1 MHLSLY
7 EQWMLFQY
15 SLFVG
20 LFMGVVYDVVRTV
33 RAVIFIIAE
42 GFFGSFKHYIKT
54 SFQIFLDIIYCALY
68 MVTAMIFIF
77 GANDGDVR
85 GFILLFSLVGT
96 VIYLYTVGRFTK
108 KLTDIIS
115 KAAVNAIYKTLR
127 AVDRILKPVIRGIN
141 SAFAKRRIRK
151 LLYKKDRK

>member
-33 RAVIFIIAE
+33 RAVIFIISE
-42 GFFGSFKHYIKT
+42 GFFKSFKRYIET

-68 MVTAMIFIF
+68 MITAMIFIF

-85 GFILLFSLVGT
+85 GFILLFSLIGT

-115 KAAVNAIYKTLR
+115 KAAVKAIYKTLR
-127 AVDRILKPVIRGIN
+127 AAERILRPLKRGVN
-141 SAFAKRRIRK
+141 SAYAKRRIRK